1 MKPKTFSKGIP
12 LQSDPITFWA
22 ILDFLRDPGLLFSIG
37 VIFLVLMVSWF
48 LKLGLEKELI
58 FSTVRGF
65 FQLVLVGFVL
75 LWIFSL
81 KNNLVTIFV
90 LLGMIL
96 LAGGIARK
104 RGQGIPH
111 AFWIVAGSL
120 MVSTSL
126 TLGVL
131 ILGRSIEPTMIYLI
145 PLGGMI
151 IGNSMNG
158 AGLTLNRLKA
168 EMELRK
174 DEVLVFL
181 SLGASAHQAVQN
193 ILREVIKASL
203 IPPVDTMKALGV
215 IFIPGMMAGLIIAG
229 KSPLFAV
236 RYQII
241 VMFMLL
247 ASAAITNLL
256 VVLLGYRQFF
266 SSYAQLKNL

>member
-1 MKPKTFSKGIP
+1 MNSMTHPNIS
-12 LQSDPITFWA
+12 A
-22 ILDFLRDPGLLFSIG
+22 VLDFLNDPGLWFSAG
-37 VIFLVLMVSWF
+37 VVALVWLISLA
-48 LKLGLEKELI
+48 LKLGLEKDLI
-58 FSTVRGF
+58 FSTFRGF

-81 KNNLVTIFV
+81 KNNGLVVGV
-90 LLGMIL
+90 LLMMIL
-96 LAGGIARK
+96 LAGNIARK
-104 RGQGIPH
+104 RGRGIPH
-111 AFWIVAGSL
+111 VFWIVAASL
-120 MVSTSL
+120 TVSTGI

-131 ILGRSIEPTMIYLI
+131 IFGRSIEPTMIYLI

-174 DEVLVFL
+174 EEVLVYL
-181 SLGASAHQAVQN
+181 SLGASPHQSVQN
-193 ILREVIKASL
+193 ILNEVIKAAL
-203 IPPVDTMKALGV
+203 IPPIDTMKALGV

-229 KSPLFAV
+229 KSPLVAV

-247 ASAAITNLL
+247 ASAALTNLM

-266 SSYAQLKNL
+266 SARAQLKSL